1 VPPPPSPSRP
11 PSAKIRGVIDLH
23 THVLPAIDDGPAD
36 MAGSVAVA
44 EVAAHGG
51 IRTLVATPHLRA
63 DHPGVR
69 PRELAGRVADLGRR
83 LHEHGL
89 PVEVLSGAEVDLDA
103 AAALSDEEL
112 ALATLAANGRDL
124 LVETPYGPLP
134 EDFAARLL
142 ALAGRGFRLTL
153 AHPERNPT
161 FQSDPARVGTLV
173 EQGLLVQL
181 TARSV
186 AGRRTPAAAT
196 ARTLLGH
203 GWAHVL
209 ASDAH
214 AVDRRPPDLGSALRH
229 AGDALPDLRAELH
242 WMVTDA
248 PRAILE
254 GRPLPARPPR
264 AEPKRRRRLL
274 RRS

>member
-1 VPPPPSPSRP
+1 M
-11 PSAKIRGVIDLH
+11 IDLH
-23 THVLPAIDDGPAD
+23 THVLPALDDGPAD
-36 MAGSVAVA
+36 LAGSLAVA

-69 PRELAGRVADLGRR
+69 PQHLARRVQELAAELR
-83 LHEHGL
+83 LHGL
-89 PVEVLSGAEVDLDA
+89 PIEVLPGAEVDLRA
-103 AAALSDEEL
+103 AEELADDEL

-124 LVETPYGPLP
+124 LLETPYGPLP
-134 EDFAARLL
+134 DDFEARVLT
-142 ALAGRGFRLTL
+142 LAGRGFRLTL

-161 FQSDPARVGTLV
+161 LQQQPGRVGALV
-173 EQGLLVQL
+173 DQGLLVQL

-186 AGRRTPAAAT
+186 SVRRTAASVT
-196 ARTLLGH
+196 ARALLER

-214 AVDRRPPDLGSALRH
+214 ALDRRPPDLGGALRH
-229 AGDALPDLRAELH
+229 AEDILPAMRAELR

-248 PRAILE
+248 PRAILD
-254 GRPLPARPPR
+254 GRPLPERPPR
-264 AEPKRRRRLL
+264 ERPKRRRRLL
-274 RRS
+274 RRA